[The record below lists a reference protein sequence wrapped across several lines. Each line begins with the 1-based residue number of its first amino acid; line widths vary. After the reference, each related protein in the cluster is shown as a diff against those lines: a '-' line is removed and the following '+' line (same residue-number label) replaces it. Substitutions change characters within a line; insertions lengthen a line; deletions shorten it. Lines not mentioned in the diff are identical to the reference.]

1 MSWGGICWEGKTE
14 LVILEGCQG
23 SENYIYT
30 IGEYMLPF
38 AHLKYGTDFVRHQ
51 QDNAPIHSSRM
62 AKAFFA
68 EQSIEVI
75 DWPARSPDL
84 NPFENLWATMALRV
98 YRDGKQYDDMAE
110 LRQAVLAAWDSITL
124 DEIRTVIGSMSRR
137 CIQVVERKGD
147 KTKY

>member
-1 MSWGGICWEGKTE
+1 VRCDSKKYIKHQLGGGSIVFRGGICWEGKAE
-14 LVILEGCQG
+14 LVVLEGRQD

-38 AHLKYGTDFVRHQ
+38 AHLKYGTSIVFQ

-62 AKAFFA
+62 TKVFFA
-68 EQSIEVI
+68 EQSIEVL

-84 NPFENLWATMALRV
+84 NPIENLWATMALRV

-110 LRQAVLAAWDSITL
+110 LRQAVLASWDVRVHQCWEESQ
-124 DEIRTVIGSMSRR
+124 SA
-137 CIQVVERKGD
+137 
-147 KTKY
+147 

>member
-1 MSWGGICWEGKTE
+1 MTE
-14 LVILEGCQG
+14 LVILEGGQD

-30 IGEYMLPF
+30 IGEYMQPF
-38 AHLKYGTDFVRHQ
+38 AHLKYGTDFVFQ

-62 AKAFFA
+62 TKAFFV
-68 EQSIEVI
+68 EQSIEVL
-75 DWPARSPDL
+75 DWPAQSPDL
-84 NPFENLWATMALRV
+84 NPIENLWATMALRV

-110 LRQAVLAAWDSITL
+110 LRQAVLVTWDSITL